1 MLMRGFNRRSVVARA
16 CLAVPALL
24 VGPQASAQEKLRVGK
39 AVAEAFAFL
48 PLDVGVREGI
58 FRRHGL
64 DVEITSFGG
73 GARLQQALAADSIDI
88 GVSAGPEL
96 ALLERGAP
104 VKGVAMPFGP
114 PVYLMLLVRADG
126 PVRTAADLKG
136 RKIGV
141 SSARS
146 LTGWLAV
153 ELSRQQGW
161 GARGIE
167 LVGSPPRTSLASIKT
182 GQIDGMVTDITFAL
196 RAEQARE
203 GRILLGFGD
212 LVHDFH
218 THIIYAANKLI
229 AAKPDTVRRFN
240 AAWFETIAYM
250 RANKAETVKVA
261 MAVLELPEKIASP
274 TYDKLMPVFSTD
286 GKFDDKALVTL
297 GRSFVDLELLQS
309 EPKDLRRHITEEFL
323 PKCSCRQR
331 SNMLRCRPRVNT
343 LSVVPRKRGPSI
355 PERDLRSWCTSAV
368 PWLLGPRF
376 RGDGNGEANYF
387 RRFSFA
393 VNDNPPAPQQGQLMA
408 TRTFCF
414 CSSSRSVR
422 SSIARACCANRSC
435 SEKSL
440 VLI

>member
-1 MLMRGFNRRSVVARA
+1 MMMRGRKRWLVIAAACVA
-16 CLAVPALL
+16 ALVSL
-24 VGPQASAQEKLRVGK
+24 GAQAAAQEKLRVGK

-48 PLDVGVREGI
+48 PLDVGVRQGI
-58 FRRHGL
+58 FKRHGL

-126 PVRTAADLKG
+126 PVRTTADLKG

-196 RAEQARE
+196 RAEQAGE

-212 LVHDFH
+212 LVRDFH

-240 AAWFETIAYM
+240 AGWFDTIAFM
-250 RANKAETVKVA
+250 RANKAEAVKVA
-261 MAVLELPEKIASP
+261 MAVLELPEEIASP

-286 GKFDDKALVTL
+286 GKFDDKALATL
-297 GRSFVDLELLQS
+297 SSSFVDLELLPT
-309 EPKDLRRHITEEFL
+309 EPKDMRRHITEEFL
-323 PKCSCRQR
+323 PKR
-331 SNMLRCRPRVNT
+331 
-343 LSVVPRKRGPSI
+343 
-355 PERDLRSWCTSAV
+355 
-368 PWLLGPRF
+368 
-376 RGDGNGEANYF
+376 
-387 RRFSFA
+387 
-393 VNDNPPAPQQGQLMA
+393 
-408 TRTFCF
+408 
-414 CSSSRSVR
+414 
-422 SSIARACCANRSC
+422 
-435 SEKSL
+435 
-440 VLI
+440 

>member
-1 MLMRGFNRRSVVARA
+1 MMMRGRKRWLVIAAA
-16 CLAVPALL
+16 CIAALVSL
-24 VGPQASAQEKLRVGK
+24 GAQAAAQEKLRVGK
-39 AVAEAFAFL
+39 AVAEAFAFV
-48 PLDVGVREGI
+48 PLDVGVRQGI
-58 FRRHGL
+58 FKRHGL

-126 PVRTAADLKG
+126 PLRTIADLKG

-196 RAEQARE
+196 RAEQAGE

-212 LVHDFH
+212 LVRDFH

-240 AAWFETIAYM
+240 AAWFDTIAFM
-250 RANKAETVKVA
+250 RANKAEAVKVA
-261 MAVLELPEKIASP
+261 MAVLELPEEIASP

-286 GKFDDKALVTL
+286 GKFDDKALATL
-297 GRSFVDLELLQS
+297 GRSFVDLELLPT
-309 EPKDLRRHITEEFL
+309 EPKDMRRHITEEFL
-323 PKCSCRQR
+323 PK
-331 SNMLRCRPRVNT
+331 
-343 LSVVPRKRGPSI
+343 
-355 PERDLRSWCTSAV
+355 
-368 PWLLGPRF
+368 
-376 RGDGNGEANYF
+376 
-387 RRFSFA
+387 
-393 VNDNPPAPQQGQLMA
+393 
-408 TRTFCF
+408 
-414 CSSSRSVR
+414 
-422 SSIARACCANRSC
+422 
-435 SEKSL
+435 
-440 VLI
+440 

>member
-1 MLMRGFNRRSVVARA
+1 MMMRRFDRRSVVAAA
-16 CLAVPALL
+16 CLAAPALL
-24 VGPQASAQEKLRVGK
+24 VGPKASAQEKLRVGK

-48 PLDVGVREGI
+48 PLDVGVRAGI
-58 FRRHGL
+58 FKRHGL

-126 PVRTAADLKG
+126 PVKTAADLKG

-212 LVHDFH
+212 LVRDFH

-240 AAWFETIAYM
+240 AGWFDTIAYM

-261 MAVLELPEKIASP
+261 ISVLELPEEIASP

-286 GKFDDKALVTL
+286 GKFDDKALATL
-297 GRSFVDLELLQS
+297 GRSFVDLELLPS
-309 EPKDLRRHITEEFL
+309 KPKDMRRHVTEEFL
-323 PKCSCRQR
+323 PKR
-331 SNMLRCRPRVNT
+331 
-343 LSVVPRKRGPSI
+343 
-355 PERDLRSWCTSAV
+355 
-368 PWLLGPRF
+368 
-376 RGDGNGEANYF
+376 
-387 RRFSFA
+387 
-393 VNDNPPAPQQGQLMA
+393 
-408 TRTFCF
+408 
-414 CSSSRSVR
+414 
-422 SSIARACCANRSC
+422 
-435 SEKSL
+435 
-440 VLI
+440 

>member
-1 MLMRGFNRRSVVARA
+1 MMMRGRKRWLVIAATCVA
-16 CLAVPALL
+16 ALMSL
-24 VGPQASAQEKLRVGK
+24 GAQAAAQEKLRVGK
-39 AVAEAFAFL
+39 AVAEAFAFV
-48 PLDVGVREGI
+48 PLDVGVRQGI
-58 FRRHGL
+58 FKRHGL

-126 PVRTAADLKG
+126 PVRTTADLKG
-136 RKIGV
+136 KIGV

-153 ELSRQQGW
+153 ELSRQQGF

-196 RAEQARE
+196 RAQQAGE

-212 LVHDFH
+212 LVRDFH

-240 AAWFETIAYM
+240 AGWFDTIAFM
-250 RANKAETVKVA
+250 RANKAETVKTA
-261 MAVLELPEKIASP
+261 IAVLELPEEIASP
-274 TYDKLMPVFSTD
+274 TYDKLLPVFSTD
-286 GKFDDKALVTL
+286 GKFDDKALATL
-297 GRSFVDLELLQS
+297 GRSFVDLELLPT
-309 EPKDLRRHITEEFL
+309 EPKDMRRHITEEFL
-323 PKCSCRQR
+323 PKR
-331 SNMLRCRPRVNT
+331 
-343 LSVVPRKRGPSI
+343 
-355 PERDLRSWCTSAV
+355 
-368 PWLLGPRF
+368 
-376 RGDGNGEANYF
+376 
-387 RRFSFA
+387 
-393 VNDNPPAPQQGQLMA
+393 
-408 TRTFCF
+408 
-414 CSSSRSVR
+414 
-422 SSIARACCANRSC
+422 
-435 SEKSL
+435 
-440 VLI
+440 